1 MKKYIA
7 AAAVSAVALAAIFL
21 AVQANQPMEEE
32 MNKTPLTEKSIYDFT
47 LKSIDGSEVKMD
59 QYKGKALMIVNVASQ
74 CGYTYQYEGLQKV
87 YSKYKDQGFVMLG
100 FPANNFGSQEPGSN
114 EEIKTFCTRFKVSFP
129 MFAKIS
135 VKGSDKHP
143 FYRFLT
149 EKETDP
155 EFAGEIKWNFNKFLV
170 DKTGKI
176 VARFDSGDEPEGD
189 RVIKAIEQALK

>member
-7 AAAVSAVALAAIFL
+7 AAAVSAAVLAAIFF
-21 AVQANQPMEEE
+21 AVQANQPTEEA
-32 MNKTPLTEKSIYDFT
+32 MDKTPLTEKSIYDFT

-59 QYKGKALMIVNVASQ
+59 QYKGKTLMIVNVASQ
-74 CGYTYQYEGLQKV
+74 CGYTYQYDGMQKV

-100 FPANNFGSQEPGSN
+100 FPANNFGAQEPGSN

-135 VKGSDKHP
+135 VKGADKHP

-176 VARFDSGDEPEGD
+176 VARFDSGDDPDGD
-189 RVIKAIEQALK
+189 RVVKAIEQALK